1 MLRTPSRLTLTCLLA
16 TLFAGPGMILRA
28 DEALTANEA
37 QEAMHRAV
45 RFFREHASAGG
56 GYIYQLSSDLVY
68 REGEGVVTPT
78 IAWIQPPGTPTVGT
92 AYLEA
97 YRLTQDEVLLAAAV
111 ETGTALVR
119 GQLVSGGWDNLI
131 EFDPERRSRYS
142 YRVDGNPNDR
152 STRTTFDDD
161 KSQSALRFLM
171 QLDRELN
178 GENAAVAEAVQYAL
192 EAFLKAQYPNGAWP
206 QRYNEFPDPE
216 AYPVKRASYP
226 ETWSRTY
233 PGDSYSGFYTLND
246 GAIAD
251 VVETMLDAY
260 DHYRDDRFLQSALR
274 GGDFF
279 LLAQMPEPQPGW
291 CQQYDV
297 NMHPMWA
304 RKFEPAAITG
314 GESQGVMR
322 TLLLL
327 YQRTGDEK
335 YIEPIPR
342 ALGYYRRSLLPDGRL
357 ARFYEL
363 KTNTPLYFTRD
374 YVLTYDDSDM
384 PTHYGFKTGSSLDS
398 IEREYRR
405 LSELSADELTDRR
418 QARRRSTPKLSD
430 SLIRRASEVVSQL
443 DERGAWVEDGS
454 MRYHE
459 NAPATRV
466 ITSRTFVRNLGI
478 LAEYVAAARD
488 Q

>member
-1 MLRTPSRLTLTCLLA
+1 
-16 TLFAGPGMILRA
+16 
-28 DEALTANEA
+28 
-37 QEAMHRAV
+37 MHRAV

-56 GYIYQLSSDLVY
+56 GYIYQLSSDLVF

-78 IAWIQPPGTPTVGT
+78 IAWIQPPGTPTVGM

-97 YRLTQDEVLLAAAV
+97 YRLTQDELLLDAAV
-111 ETGTALVR
+111 ETGMALVR

-131 EFDPERRSRYS
+131 EFDPERRRRYS
-142 YRVDGNPNDR
+142 YRVDGNSQNR
-152 STRTTFDDD
+152 ATRTTFDDD

-171 QLDRELN
+171 QLDQELD
-178 GENAAVAEAVQYAL
+178 GKNAAVAEAVQYAL

-206 QRYNEFPDPE
+206 QRYNEFPDPS
-216 AYPVKRASYP
+216 AYRIKQASYP
-226 ETWSRTY
+226 ESWSRTF

-251 VVETMLDAY
+251 VIDTMLDAY
-260 DHYRDDRFLQSALR
+260 DHYGDDRFLQSGLR

-322 TLLLL
+322 TLLQL
-327 YQRTGDEK
+327 YERTGNKK

-342 ALGYYRRSLLPDGRL
+342 ALKYYRRSLLSDGRL

-363 KTNTPLYFTRD
+363 KTNTPLYFTRE
-374 YVLTYDDSDM
+374 YVLTYDDGDL
-384 PTHYGFKTGSSLDS
+384 PTHYGFKVGSSLDS
-398 IEREYRR
+398 IEREYQR
-405 LSELSADELTDRR
+405 LANLSADELRARQQTRR
-418 QARRRSTPKLSD
+418 LASPKRSS
-430 SLIRRASEVVSQL
+430 SLTRRASEVANQL
-443 DERGAWVEDGS
+443 DARGAWVEDGS

-466 ITSRTFVRNLGI
+466 ITSRTFVRNLEI
-478 LAEYVAAARD
+478 LAEFIAAAR
-488 Q
+488 QE